1 MKPQTCYFTPLAM
14 LSPSSPNLTLT
25 LILSAFALLFSSPTA
40 LSEEEKKP
48 ANGDDWLTF
57 YYRNP
62 QPAQLMPQLKAW
74 SSEGTLQDQNARG
87 PLLGFLSQVF
97 RQNPDRLQTWY
108 QQSVKLPAEDQELIN
123 MALWI
128 ANSKESQQLL
138 EKELPKAFVGKTPP
152 DILTLKLDASST
164 LDLLWGFYF
173 ATGDSKALRRIAGM
187 FRYADAP
194 KKVTGIPE
202 GRSPLYVVLPE
213 AAKWSIS
220 SNARQHPKILADYKK
235 MLISD
240 QLNDTEKKWLDES
253 LQEAENPA
261 Q

>member
-1 MKPQTCYFTPLAM
+1 MKPQICFFSPLITLPPA
-14 LSPSSPNLTLT
+14 SPPLVIT
-25 LILSAFALLFSSPTA
+25 LILSVFTLLLSSPRA
-40 LSEEEKKP
+40 ISEEEKTP

-62 QPAQLMPQLKAW
+62 QPAQLMPQLKVW

-123 MALWI
+123 MAIWVS
-128 ANSKESQQLL
+128 NTKESQQLL
-138 EKELPKAFVGKTPP
+138 KKELPKAFAGKTPP

-173 ATGDSKALRRIAGM
+173 ATGDSKALRRIAAM

-194 KKVTGIPE
+194 KQVTGIPE
-202 GRSPLYVVLPE
+202 GRSPLYAVLPE

-220 SNARQHPKILADYKK
+220 SNARQHPKVLADYKK
-235 MLISD
+235 MLLSD

-253 LQEAENPA
+253 LQEAEKPS